1 MRTAV
6 LLDFDGTIT
15 MRDSSELALR
25 RFAHG
30 RWEEYDEMLD
40 RGEIGLEDCMKR
52 QFSLVEAMPEEIT
65 DYLDGVVE
73 VREDFVSLFD
83 VLSKK
88 ACHVGV
94 VSAGLDFFI
103 EHLLKKIL
111 DTKYLEITTGR
122 AVWKDGVVHFSF
134 PAIRNEGALDFK
146 QDTVIEV
153 RKRYGSV
160 IYIGDGSSDY
170 NSARASDLVYAVE
183 GSRLALLCEKESL
196 PYRTF
201 SSFNEVEN
209 NIYKFL

>member
-15 MRDSSELALR
+15 VRDSSELALR
-25 RFAHG
+25 RFAQG
-30 RWEEYDEMLD
+30 SWEECDEMLD
-40 RGEIGLEDCMKR
+40 RGEIGLEECMRR
-52 QFSLVEAMPEEIT
+52 QFSLVKATPEEIT
-65 DYLDGVVE
+65 DYLDGAVD
-73 VREDFVSLFD
+73 VRDGYVSLLD

-103 EHLLKKIL
+103 NNLLKKTL
-111 DTKYLEITTGR
+111 DIVDLEITTGR
-122 AVWKDGVVHFSF
+122 AKWKDGFVHFSF
-134 PAIRNEGALDFK
+134 PAIQNEGALDFK

-153 RKRYGSV
+153 RKRCGSV

-170 NSARASDLVYAVE
+170 NPARASDLVYAVE

-201 SSFNEVEN
+201 STFNEVEKS
-209 NIYKFL
+209 IYKFL